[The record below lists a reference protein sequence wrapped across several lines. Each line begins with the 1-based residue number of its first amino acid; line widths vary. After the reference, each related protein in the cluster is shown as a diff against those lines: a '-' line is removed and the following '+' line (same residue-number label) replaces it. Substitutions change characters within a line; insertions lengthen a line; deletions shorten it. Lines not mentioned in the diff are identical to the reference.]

1 MAQDIEKVGS
11 FFLGR
16 QLDVKSGAATDNL
29 VLYESKDLT
38 THAVIVGMTGS
49 GKTGL
54 GIAMLEEAA
63 MDGIPSIVLDP
74 KGDLGNLLLS
84 FPELRPSD
92 FRPWIDEQEAQR
104 QGQSPDAFAES
115 TAATWKKG
123 LADWGQDG
131 ARVAKFKNAAEA
143 VIYTPGSNAGL
154 PLTILRSFAAPPQAI
169 LDDNEA
175 LRERVLTTASSLL
188 GLLGI
193 DADPV
198 KAREH
203 VLLSNLL
210 DHAWREGR
218 DLDIAS
224 LIREIQAPPIR
235 QIGVVD
241 VDAFYPPKDR
251 AALAMT
257 LNGLL
262 ASPGFA
268 AWMSGEPLDVQ
279 KLLWTKDGKP
289 RIAVI
294 SIAHLSDAERMF
306 FVSTL
311 LNEVVAWV
319 RQQPG
324 TSSLRALLYMDEVF
338 GYFPPTANPPSK
350 LPMLTLLKQARAFG
364 LGVVLATQN
373 PVDLDYKGLGNAGTW
388 LLGRLQTDRDKM
400 RVLDGLESAAAA
412 AGSFNR
418 ATYDN
423 LLSNLKK
430 RCFLMVNAKEDKPTL
445 LTTRWCLS
453 YLAGPV
459 TRAQIATLKASFP
472 ATALAASKAA
482 ISAPPP
488 ASTGGERET
497 SGGGT
502 SSRTTAPSAV
512 RPMVPSGVAEL
523 FLPWR
528 GSASGGR
535 LEYRPAILGSSR
547 VHYVDAKNGVDT
559 WEEVKV
565 WSPVPDET
573 ASDPWEGST
582 AFEGDAPEFEKSPD
596 ASAGFTALPA
606 AISKPKAF
614 AGWQKALE
622 DHLYRVRS
630 VTLWKATELRLS
642 SNPGETEKEFR
653 VRIGTAAGSTVEAD
667 VAAVEKKWA
676 SKLTTLTDRVRV
688 AQQKVEREKAQKKQS
703 WIAAILGVLMAAFA
717 MFASKRGSAGAISR
731 AGTAAKGMG
740 KMGKESQDVAMAEES
755 SEVLTAR
762 LAEFTAQRDAE
773 IAALRAKS
781 NGESVAL
788 VEVKVTPRKSDLVAS
803 PVVLLWT
810 PYRVSADGSA
820 SPAF

>member
-1 MAQDIEKVGS
+1 MAQDVEKVGS

-16 QLDVKSGAATDNL
+16 VLDVKSGAPTDNL

-54 GIAMLEEAA
+54 GVALLEEAA
-63 MDGIPSIVLDP
+63 MDGVPSIVLDP
-74 KGDLGNLLLS
+74 KGDLGNLLLA
-84 FPELRPSD
+84 FPELRPAD

-104 QGQSPDAFAES
+104 LGQTPDAFAES
-115 TAATWKKG
+115 TAATWRKG

-131 ARVAKFKNAAEA
+131 ARVAKYKGAAEA
-143 VIYTPGSNAGL
+143 VIYTPGSNAGI
-154 PLTILRSFAAPPQAI
+154 PLTILRSFAAPPPAI
-169 LDDNEA
+169 RDDAEA
-175 LRERVLTTASSLL
+175 LRERVLTTTSSLL

-198 KAREH
+198 KSREH
-203 VLLSNLL
+203 VLVSNLL

-224 LIREIQAPPIR
+224 LIREIQQPPVR

-241 VDAFYPPKDR
+241 VDAFYPPRDR
-251 AALAMT
+251 ATLAMT

-262 ASPGFA
+262 ASPGFP
-268 AWMSGEPLDVQ
+268 AWMSGEPLDIQ
-279 KLLWTKDGKP
+279 RLLWTKEGRP

-294 SIAHLSDAERMF
+294 SIAHMSDAERMF

-388 LLGRLQTDRDKM
+388 FLGRLQTDRDKM
-400 RVLDGLESAAAA
+400 RVLDGLETAAAA

-418 ATYDN
+418 ATYDT

-430 RCFLMVNAKEDKPTL
+430 RCFLMVNAKDDRPTL
-445 LTTRWCLS
+445 FTTRWCLS
-453 YLAGPV
+453 YLCGPL
-459 TRAQIATLKASFP
+459 TRTQIATLKTSFP
-472 ATALAASKAA
+472 ASVLASAAAAAAAPVQARAS
-482 ISAPPP
+482 SA
-488 ASTGGERET
+488 
-497 SGGGT
+497 GGGGAG
-502 SSRTTAPSAV
+502 RTASPSAA
-512 RPMVPSGVAEL
+512 RPMVPSGVPEL

-528 GSASGGR
+528 GAAGDGR

-547 VHYVDAKNGVDT
+547 IHYVEAKNGVDA
-559 WEEVKV
+559 WEEVRL
-565 WSPVPDET
+565 WAPVPDET
-573 ASDPWEGST
+573 ASDPWDGST
-582 AFEGDAPEFEKSPD
+582 VFEGEAPEFEKEPD
-596 ASAGFTALPA
+596 KAAGFAPLPA
-606 AISKPKAF
+606 GVSKPKAF

-622 DHLYRVRS
+622 DHLYRVRAVS
-630 VTLWKATELRLS
+630 LWRAPDLKLAST
-642 SNPGETEKEFR
+642 PGESEKDFR
-653 VRIGTAAGSTVEAD
+653 ARIARAAGATVDAD

-676 SKLTTLTDRVRV
+676 SKLTVLSDRLR
-688 AQQKVEREKAQKKQS
+688 ASQQRVEREKAQKRSS
-703 WIAAILGVLMAAFA
+703 WISAILSAVIAALGFLLGG
-717 MFASKRGSAGAISR
+717 KRGAGSFSKGA
-731 AGTAAKGMG
+731 TAARGMD
-740 KMGKESQDVAMAEES
+740 KMGKEAKDVAMAEES
-755 SEVLTAR
+755 AEVLSQR
-762 LAEFTAQRDAE
+762 LAAMTAEKDAE
-773 IAALRAKS
+773 LAALRSKADPS
-781 NGESVAL
+781 AIPL
-788 VEVKVTPRKSDLVAS
+788 VEVRVTPRKADLAAGPVA
-803 PVVLLWT
+803 LLWM
-810 PYRVSADGSA
+810 PYRVGADGS
-820 SPAF
+820 SRPSF